1 MGRKFL
7 EVSSLCI
14 LYTGGKND
22 GYPIP
27 TPATTTTNEFFRLA
41 KRCTGSESSIEECGG
56 VTVVRAEDCK
66 RFGTLECTPGN
77 HNTVYSYGAAWH
89 SYYSES

>member
-27 TPATTTTNEFFRLA
+27 TPTTTTTNDKQQFFRLA

-56 VTVVRAEDCK
+56 VVSVEKCMEY
-66 RFGTLECTPGN
+66 GTLECTPGN
-77 HNTVYSYGAAWH
+77 HNTV
-89 SYYSES
+89 